1 MHNKFVCIL
10 IQVFGPVLIL
20 ILDSRHA
27 GDSQKPDDRLRLSFQ
42 PQSITAL
49 WPVPDIY
56 YFIIEAH
63 GCERRHQSRYVEWS

>member
-1 MHNKFVCIL
+1 VFVQL
-10 IQVFGPVLIL
+10 LIL

-27 GDSQKPDDRLRLSFQ
+27 GDIQPADDRLRSSCQ

-56 YFIIEAH
+56 CFMIEAQ
-63 GCERRHQSRYVEWS
+63 GGIILARVVMLNGQEYYQIW